1 VYFARDWRE
10 VIKSITFTRNLMKR
24 RDLIRYGGAGLL
36 ASVATNWFGNEK
48 VNAQTNNSLQ
58 IQWLGHSCFLF
69 TGNGVRILV
78 NPFRNLGCTAG
89 YKSSQVT
96 ADLVLISSYLLD
108 EGAADNLPGDPKV
121 LFDPGDYEFKGI
133 QFKGISIPHD
143 REGGRRFGNNIA
155 WRWTQNGIN
164 ILHMGGAA
172 GTIALEQKILMGS
185 PDIALI
191 PVGGTAKTY
200 TPEEALIALQSLTPK
215 VVIPTQY
222 LTKAADKDACEIV
235 SVDKFLTLAK
245 DYQVRRLDGNSMSL
259 KKGDLPKSGTVIRVF
274 NEAGLITSPTKP
286 TTPTTKP
293 KTP

>member
-1 VYFARDWRE
+1 
-10 VIKSITFTRNLMKR
+10 MKR

-78 NPFRNLGCTAG
+78 NPFRNLGCTTG

-133 QFKGISIPHD
+133 QFKGISISHD

-155 WRWTQNGIN
+155 WRWTQSGIN

-200 TPEEALIALQSLTPK
+200 TPEEALIALQSLAPK
-215 VVIPTQY
+215 VMVPTQY
-222 LTKAADKDACEIV
+222 LTKAADNNACEIV

-245 DYQVRRLDGNSMSL
+245 DYQVRRLEGNSMSL
-259 KKGDLPKSGTVIRVF
+259 KKGDLPKSGTAIRVF
-274 NEAGLITSPTKP
+274 NEAGLIVSPTKP